1 MEAFAYMSDI
11 FELDR
16 NLIDII
22 TKSYKGRD
30 TLDQAFMGME
40 LVYQS

>member
-1 MEAFAYMSDI
+1 MSDI

-22 TKSYKGRD
+22 TKSYKGQD